1 MDIVNFLL
9 QNKDSLKD
17 YFDNVQISTTNP
29 IKIKAGGD
37 NEGFGVTFAI
47 TGKLDNSIQ
56 TYEEKIEAIF
66 SNYTKDSQD
75 SIDYL
80 NEFSHEINQP
90 YKFITVAPFLKF
102 NENPVMHAFQ
112 FSVKE
117 INEWE
122 KKSVENAATLNL
134 FISTTH
140 YHKQFSEKEKATLIL
155 KQ

>member
-9 QNKDSLKD
+9 QNKDSLKE
-17 YFDNVQISTTNP
+17 YFDNVQINTTNP
-29 IKIKAGGD
+29 VKIKAGG
-37 NEGFGVTFAI
+37 NEEGFGVSFAV
-47 TGKLDNSIQ
+47 TGELDNSIQ

-80 NEFSHEINQP
+80 NDFSNEISRP

-102 NENPVMHAFQ
+102 NDNPVMHAFQ

-117 INEWE
+117 ID
-122 KKSVENAATLNL
+122 K
-134 FISTTH
+134 
-140 YHKQFSEKEKATLIL
+140 
-155 KQ
+155 